1 MRFRDMRGAREIKI
15 DSHAIC
21 DSVYQRN
28 AIYVLD
34 LIEECMSGHFLDMAW
49 QRMKTNTNSTQVA
62 SSSHQAL
69 LNCALAGSIIR
80 QTSGMFQLR
89 AQSIKS
95 YWRWSAKSRILSLNG
110 PSQTDVLRSTA
121 HIPLLSME

>member
-21 DSVYQRN
+21 DSFYQRN
-28 AIYVLD
+28 AICVLD
-34 LIEECMSGHFLDMAW
+34 LVEECMSGHCVDMATHEEKHKMYSGSEF
-49 QRMKTNTNSTQVA
+49 QSP
-62 SSSHQAL
+62 
-69 LNCALAGSIIR
+69 SIIELR
-80 QTSGMFQLR
+80 VSRIYHLSISGMFQLR

-95 YWRWSAKSRILSLNG
+95 YGRWSTKSRILSSNG